1 MQHMHADCTT
11 IQLSQDVFACKT
23 QPFTGHPTC
32 VVDTQEIEIITVHT
46 DTHAR
51 VYLIFYY
58 NE

>member
-1 MQHMHADCTT
+1 MHADCTT